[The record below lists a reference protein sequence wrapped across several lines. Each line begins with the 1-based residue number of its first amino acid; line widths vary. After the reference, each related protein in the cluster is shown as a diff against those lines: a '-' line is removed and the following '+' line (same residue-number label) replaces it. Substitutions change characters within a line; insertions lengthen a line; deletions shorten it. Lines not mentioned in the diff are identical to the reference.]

1 MYSEICIKLNNS
13 FFLQKIIIINI
24 SKFSFLLFEEF
35 AIVTILKAR
44 ISINRYVL
52 HSEVEKVQ
60 LFYLK
65 GASYTKRVND
75 CACKKGEVRMRE
87 VQILTALKEHG
98 YLKIDQLAKMIGVS
112 SRTIRNDLQELSDL
126 QQGFTIEK
134 SAKLG
139 CRLIISDDTLFSK
152 YLAGFS
158 ETTIEMQK
166 DRIESLLSLLLID
179 ENYQTVKQL
188 SDELLVS
195 GSQIKKDLSKLEL
208 YLKGSSLVLERKAH
222 YGIRIISEVKNR
234 LLLLLDCYQRGNNKL
249 LEKLEK
255 AYDLEK
261 QKQIKDQLYQLINSH
276 EWEIDYGEFRRLE
289 EELLLLLLIKWQKT
303 QAEAPVSYLTEV
315 LQKTSFSVP
324 IQKEVHEFFEA
335 SLLAKTKKLEILSN
349 KQLLKEEIIHFFQQ
363 MDAQQK
369 TWFSTDQ
376 EFLDL
381 VYLHV
386 AALIERSR
394 KEMNFSNPYLEDISK
409 DYPVMFNYAVMF
421 SKWLEERF
429 QLTIASDEI
438 GYLATHMTVPYH
450 KWQQT
455 LIENIYRIAVVCSS
469 GGGMAYLVEMKLRRI
484 FPRAKIQ
491 TFSMFEIEDIQ
502 TYFPDLIFSII
513 ELTIEVDCP
522 VILMSEIQSELDYL
536 EVSENLSL
544 LKSDETFSIE
554 RAFFDLFSEGLFRI
568 EQKRS
573 YSDIL
578 VALADQVEAK
588 VGFAGYKDSLMEREN
603 YLSTIYQHGVAI
615 PHPLV
620 MSGKENRVAVCLLP
634 EGASETER
642 EAKIIF
648 MVSLKAE
655 QLDIHQI
662 ISKELS
668 KLMNHPAAINALV
681 ESKDYHEFYY
691 TLKRVLGRRKQS
703 EH

>member
-1 MYSEICIKLNNS
+1 
-13 FFLQKIIIINI
+13 
-24 SKFSFLLFEEF
+24 
-35 AIVTILKAR
+35 
-44 ISINRYVL
+44 
-52 HSEVEKVQ
+52 
-60 LFYLK
+60 
-65 GASYTKRVND
+65 
-75 CACKKGEVRMRE
+75 MRE

-394 KEMNFSNPYLEDISK
+394 KDVNFSNPYLEDISK

-450 KWQQT
+450 KWQQH

-615 PHPLV
+615 PHPLI

-634 EGASETER
+634 EGASGTER

>member
-1 MYSEICIKLNNS
+1 
-13 FFLQKIIIINI
+13 
-24 SKFSFLLFEEF
+24 
-35 AIVTILKAR
+35 
-44 ISINRYVL
+44 
-52 HSEVEKVQ
+52 
-60 LFYLK
+60 
-65 GASYTKRVND
+65 
-75 CACKKGEVRMRE
+75 MRE

-369 TWFSTDQ
+369 T
-376 EFLDL
+376 
-381 VYLHV
+381 
-386 AALIERSR
+386 
-394 KEMNFSNPYLEDISK
+394 
-409 DYPVMFNYAVMF
+409 
-421 SKWLEERF
+421 
-429 QLTIASDEI
+429 
-438 GYLATHMTVPYH
+438 
-450 KWQQT
+450 
-455 LIENIYRIAVVCSS
+455 
-469 GGGMAYLVEMKLRRI
+469 
-484 FPRAKIQ
+484 
-491 TFSMFEIEDIQ
+491 
-502 TYFPDLIFSII
+502 
-513 ELTIEVDCP
+513 
-522 VILMSEIQSELDYL
+522 
-536 EVSENLSL
+536 
-544 LKSDETFSIE
+544 
-554 RAFFDLFSEGLFRI
+554 
-568 EQKRS
+568 
-573 YSDIL
+573 
-578 VALADQVEAK
+578 
-588 VGFAGYKDSLMEREN
+588 
-603 YLSTIYQHGVAI
+603 
-615 PHPLV
+615 
-620 MSGKENRVAVCLLP
+620 
-634 EGASETER
+634 
-642 EAKIIF
+642 
-648 MVSLKAE
+648 
-655 QLDIHQI
+655 
-662 ISKELS
+662 
-668 KLMNHPAAINALV
+668 
-681 ESKDYHEFYY
+681 
-691 TLKRVLGRRKQS
+691 
-703 EH
+703 

>member
-1 MYSEICIKLNNS
+1 
-13 FFLQKIIIINI
+13 
-24 SKFSFLLFEEF
+24 
-35 AIVTILKAR
+35 
-44 ISINRYVL
+44 
-52 HSEVEKVQ
+52 
-60 LFYLK
+60 
-65 GASYTKRVND
+65 
-75 CACKKGEVRMRE
+75 MRE

-315 LQKTSFSVP
+315 LQKASFSVP

-421 SKWLEERF
+421 SKWLEETF

-450 KWQQT
+450 KWQQH

-703 EH
+703 GH

>member
-1 MYSEICIKLNNS
+1 
-13 FFLQKIIIINI
+13 
-24 SKFSFLLFEEF
+24 
-35 AIVTILKAR
+35 
-44 ISINRYVL
+44 
-52 HSEVEKVQ
+52 
-60 LFYLK
+60 
-65 GASYTKRVND
+65 
-75 CACKKGEVRMRE
+75 MRE

-255 AYDLEK
+255 AYDLK

-450 KWQQT
+450 KWQQH

-615 PHPLV
+615 PHPLI

>member
-1 MYSEICIKLNNS
+1 
-13 FFLQKIIIINI
+13 
-24 SKFSFLLFEEF
+24 
-35 AIVTILKAR
+35 
-44 ISINRYVL
+44 
-52 HSEVEKVQ
+52 
-60 LFYLK
+60 
-65 GASYTKRVND
+65 
-75 CACKKGEVRMRE
+75 MRE

-158 ETTIEMQK
+158 EITIEMQK

-261 QKQIKDQLYQLINSH
+261 QKKIKDQLYQLINSH

-394 KEMNFSNPYLEDISK
+394 KDVNFSNPYLEDISK

-554 RAFFDLFSEGLFRI
+554 RAFFDLFSEGLFCI
-568 EQKRS
+568 EKDRV
-573 YSDIL
+573 YSEIL
-578 VALADQVEAK
+578 DDLADQVEEQ
-588 VGFAGYKDSLMEREN
+588 VGFSGYKRSLMEREH
-603 YLSTIYQHGVAI
+603 YLSTIYQNGIAI

>member
-1 MYSEICIKLNNS
+1 
-13 FFLQKIIIINI
+13 
-24 SKFSFLLFEEF
+24 
-35 AIVTILKAR
+35 
-44 ISINRYVL
+44 
-52 HSEVEKVQ
+52 
-60 LFYLK
+60 
-65 GASYTKRVND
+65 
-75 CACKKGEVRMRE
+75 MRE

-158 ETTIEMQK
+158 EITIEMQK

-179 ENYQTVKQL
+179 ENYQTVTQL

-450 KWQQT
+450 KWQQH

-544 LKSDETFSIE
+544 LKSDEPFSIE

-588 VGFAGYKDSLMEREN
+588 VGFAGYKGSLMEREN

-634 EGASETER
+634 EGASGTDR

-655 QLDIHQI
+655 QLNIHQI

>member
-1 MYSEICIKLNNS
+1 
-13 FFLQKIIIINI
+13 
-24 SKFSFLLFEEF
+24 
-35 AIVTILKAR
+35 
-44 ISINRYVL
+44 
-52 HSEVEKVQ
+52 
-60 LFYLK
+60 
-65 GASYTKRVND
+65 
-75 CACKKGEVRMRE
+75 MRE

-179 ENYQTVKQL
+179 ENYQPVKQL

-303 QAEAPVSYLTEV
+303 QAEAPVSYLSEV

-450 KWQQT
+450 KWQQH

-554 RAFFDLFSEGLFRI
+554 RAFFDLFSEGLFCI
-568 EQKRS
+568 EKDRV
-573 YSDIL
+573 YSEIL
-578 VALADQVEAK
+578 DDLADQVEEQ
-588 VGFAGYKDSLMEREN
+588 VGFSGYKRSLMEREH
-603 YLSTIYQHGVAI
+603 YLSTIYQNGIAI

-703 EH
+703 GH

>member
-1 MYSEICIKLNNS
+1 
-13 FFLQKIIIINI
+13 
-24 SKFSFLLFEEF
+24 
-35 AIVTILKAR
+35 
-44 ISINRYVL
+44 
-52 HSEVEKVQ
+52 
-60 LFYLK
+60 
-65 GASYTKRVND
+65 
-75 CACKKGEVRMRE
+75 MRE

-158 ETTIEMQK
+158 EITIEMQK

-394 KEMNFSNPYLEDISK
+394 KDVNFSNPYLEDISK

-450 KWQQT
+450 KWQQH

-615 PHPLV
+615 PHPLI

>member
-1 MYSEICIKLNNS
+1 
-13 FFLQKIIIINI
+13 
-24 SKFSFLLFEEF
+24 
-35 AIVTILKAR
+35 
-44 ISINRYVL
+44 
-52 HSEVEKVQ
+52 
-60 LFYLK
+60 
-65 GASYTKRVND
+65 
-75 CACKKGEVRMRE
+75 MRE

-315 LQKTSFSVP
+315 LQKTSFCVP

-615 PHPLV
+615 PHPLI

-634 EGASETER
+634 EGASGTER

>member
-1 MYSEICIKLNNS
+1 
-13 FFLQKIIIINI
+13 
-24 SKFSFLLFEEF
+24 
-35 AIVTILKAR
+35 
-44 ISINRYVL
+44 
-52 HSEVEKVQ
+52 
-60 LFYLK
+60 
-65 GASYTKRVND
+65 
-75 CACKKGEVRMRE
+75 MRE

-158 ETTIEMQK
+158 EITIEMQK

-450 KWQQT
+450 KWQQH

-615 PHPLV
+615 PHPLI
-620 MSGKENRVAVCLLP
+620 MSGKENRVAVCLLA

>member
-1 MYSEICIKLNNS
+1 
-13 FFLQKIIIINI
+13 
-24 SKFSFLLFEEF
+24 
-35 AIVTILKAR
+35 
-44 ISINRYVL
+44 
-52 HSEVEKVQ
+52 
-60 LFYLK
+60 
-65 GASYTKRVND
+65 
-75 CACKKGEVRMRE
+75 MRE

-179 ENYQTVKQL
+179 ENYQPVKQL

-303 QAEAPVSYLTEV
+303 QAEAPVSYLSEV

-450 KWQQT
+450 KWQQH

-513 ELTIEVDCP
+513 ELTIEVDYP

-615 PHPLV
+615 PHPLI

-703 EH
+703 GH

>member
-1 MYSEICIKLNNS
+1 
-13 FFLQKIIIINI
+13 
-24 SKFSFLLFEEF
+24 
-35 AIVTILKAR
+35 
-44 ISINRYVL
+44 
-52 HSEVEKVQ
+52 
-60 LFYLK
+60 
-65 GASYTKRVND
+65 
-75 CACKKGEVRMRE
+75 MRE
-87 VQILTALKEHG
+87 VQILTALKEND
-98 YLKIDQLAKMIGVS
+98 YLKIDQLAKKLGVS
-112 SRTIRNDLQELSDL
+112 SRTIRNDLQGLAEI
-126 QQGFTIEK
+126 QQGFTIER

-139 CRLIISDDTLFSK
+139 CRLIVTDEEKFSA

-166 DRIESLLSLLLID
+166 DRLESLLSLLLIN
-179 ENYQTVKQL
+179 ENYQTVTQL

-208 YLKGSSLVLERKAH
+208 YLKGSSLILERKAH
-222 YGIRIISEVKNR
+222 YGIRIISELKNR
-234 LLLLLDCYQRGNNKL
+234 LLLLLDCYQRGNVKL
-249 LEKLEK
+249 LEKLE
-255 AYDLEK
+255 AAFTREK
-261 QKQIKDQLYQLINSH
+261 QQQVKDSLYHLIGRHN
-276 EWEIDYGEFRRLE
+276 WEIDYVEFRRLE
-289 EELLLLLLIKWQKT
+289 EELFLLLLIERKNT
-303 QAEAPVSYLTEV
+303 QTEIPKSFLTEV
-315 LQKTSFSVP
+315 LQETSLSVP
-324 IQKEVHEFFEA
+324 LQKEVHDYFEA

-349 KQLLKEEIIHFFQQ
+349 KQMLKEEITNFFQA
-363 MDAQQK
+363 MDKQQK
-369 TWFSTDQ
+369 THFSTDQ
-376 EFLDL
+376 EFIDL

-394 KEMNFSNPYLEDISK
+394 KEVNFSNPYLEDISK
-409 DYPVMFNYAVMF
+409 DYPVIFNFAVMF
-421 SKWLEERF
+421 SKWLEEKF
-429 QLTIASDEI
+429 ELKITSGEI

-450 KWQQT
+450 RWQQK

-469 GGGMAYLVEMKLRRI
+469 GGGMAYLVEMKLKRI

-491 TFSMFEIEDIQ
+491 TFSMFEIEKIQ
-502 TYFPDLIFSII
+502 DYYPDLIFSII

-544 LKSDETFSIE
+544 LKIDENFSVE
-554 RAFFDLFSEGLFRI
+554 RAFFELFSEDLFRI
-568 EQKRS
+568 EKDRV

-578 VALADQVEAK
+578 AGLAEQVEQQ
-588 VGFAGYKDSLMEREN
+588 VGFEGYKDSLVEREN
-603 YLSTIYQHGVAI
+603 YLSTIYQNGIAI

-634 EGASETER
+634 EGADETER
-642 EAKIIF
+642 TVKIIF

-668 KLMNHPAAINALV
+668 KLMNHPAAINALI

-691 TLKRVLGRRKQS
+691 TLKRVLGRRNQN

>member
-1 MYSEICIKLNNS
+1 
-13 FFLQKIIIINI
+13 
-24 SKFSFLLFEEF
+24 
-35 AIVTILKAR
+35 
-44 ISINRYVL
+44 
-52 HSEVEKVQ
+52 
-60 LFYLK
+60 
-65 GASYTKRVND
+65 
-75 CACKKGEVRMRE
+75 MRE

-158 ETTIEMQK
+158 EITIEMQK

-261 QKQIKDQLYQLINSH
+261 QKKIKDQLYQLINSH

-394 KEMNFSNPYLEDISK
+394 KDVNFSNPYLEDISK

-450 KWQQT
+450 KWQQH

-554 RAFFDLFSEGLFRI
+554 RAFF
-568 EQKRS
+568 
-573 YSDIL
+573 
-578 VALADQVEAK
+578 
-588 VGFAGYKDSLMEREN
+588 
-603 YLSTIYQHGVAI
+603 
-615 PHPLV
+615 
-620 MSGKENRVAVCLLP
+620 
-634 EGASETER
+634 
-642 EAKIIF
+642 
-648 MVSLKAE
+648 
-655 QLDIHQI
+655 
-662 ISKELS
+662 
-668 KLMNHPAAINALV
+668 
-681 ESKDYHEFYY
+681 
-691 TLKRVLGRRKQS
+691 
-703 EH
+703 

>member
-1 MYSEICIKLNNS
+1 
-13 FFLQKIIIINI
+13 
-24 SKFSFLLFEEF
+24 
-35 AIVTILKAR
+35 
-44 ISINRYVL
+44 
-52 HSEVEKVQ
+52 
-60 LFYLK
+60 
-65 GASYTKRVND
+65 
-75 CACKKGEVRMRE
+75 MRE

-158 ETTIEMQK
+158 EITIEMQK

-450 KWQQT
+450 KWQQH

-615 PHPLV
+615 PHPLI

>member
-1 MYSEICIKLNNS
+1 
-13 FFLQKIIIINI
+13 
-24 SKFSFLLFEEF
+24 
-35 AIVTILKAR
+35 
-44 ISINRYVL
+44 
-52 HSEVEKVQ
+52 
-60 LFYLK
+60 
-65 GASYTKRVND
+65 
-75 CACKKGEVRMRE
+75 MRE

-179 ENYQTVKQL
+179 ENYQPVKQL

-303 QAEAPVSYLTEV
+303 QAEAPVSYLSEV

-450 KWQQT
+450 KWQQH

-615 PHPLV
+615 PHPLI

-703 EH
+703 GH

>member
-1 MYSEICIKLNNS
+1 
-13 FFLQKIIIINI
+13 
-24 SKFSFLLFEEF
+24 
-35 AIVTILKAR
+35 
-44 ISINRYVL
+44 
-52 HSEVEKVQ
+52 
-60 LFYLK
+60 
-65 GASYTKRVND
+65 
-75 CACKKGEVRMRE
+75 MRE